1 MRIELRRQK
10 HRFFSESKSFHFSA
24 KMILYISYSQF
35 ILTENFCTD
44 HPLIFLP
51 ALIITTKYF
60 KKYFLRMGI
69 GGICTFLCSPTVP
82 LLVITISTP
91 AVNVLWGYFFCAQC
105 LVRKKIHNRLFIR
118 KLSYTTIYK
127 IFLKPFRP
135 FPPKFELQK
144 IY

>member
-24 KMILYISYSQF
+24 KMILYISNSHW
-35 ILTENFCTD
+35 LK
-44 HPLIFLP
+44 IFAL
-51 ALIITTKYF
+51 ALIITKYF

-69 GGICTFLCSPTVP
+69 GGICTFLSSPTVP

-105 LVRKKIHNRLFIR
+105 LIRKKTLAFPYANCLILLFITYFR
-118 KLSYTTIYK
+118 I
-127 IFLKPFRP
+127 IFHCKRHSDPLIRIPNSK
-135 FPPKFELQK
+135 KSIGLG
-144 IY
+144 